1 MKKNRKSI
9 FLQIENSS
17 KLLHAIW
24 PCIFFYILIL
34 KDYLY
39 GYSVV
44 RASSSF
50 YFILYDQY
58 IALFISA
65 LVFFKGLYDSSKDKI
80 NSICGMLILTGM
92 FCWPISRDY
101 INNFTFVPSE
111 GLSLEWYLVNYN
123 ILSATNLIYLGL
135 IIFLIKKFRKKK

>member
-1 MKKNRKSI
+1 MKKSNKGN
-9 FLQIENSS
+9 FLQIEGSS

-24 PCIFFYILIL
+24 PCIIFYILIL
-34 KDYLY
+34 KDYVY
-39 GYSVV
+39 GSSVV
-44 RASSSF
+44 MASSSF

-65 LVFFKGLYDSSKDKI
+65 LVFFKGLHDSSKDKI
-80 NSICGMLILTGM
+80 NSICGMLIITGM

-101 INNFTFVPSE
+101 INNFTFVPGE

-123 ILSATNLIYLGL
+123 ILSNTNLIYLGL
-135 IIFLIKKFRKKK
+135 IIFLINKFRKKK